1 MTARWTGSPRRQ
13 FLSQS
18 ACGFGMLALAD
29 LLAGESAH
37 GETPAVDR
45 GAQSVGSG
53 DLAPKPPHFPA
64 RAKRVIFLFMHGGPS
79 QVDTFDYKPELQ
91 KRDGESYSGQMP
103 SQIDAKPVL
112 LASPWKFSQHGQNGL
127 WVSDLL
133 PHMAGVADEL
143 CVVRS
148 VYSRGQSHGQAVG
161 MVNTGSDNLVRPS
174 VGAWVSYG
182 LGTENSDLPSYIA
195 ISPASSHGGPRNYGA
210 AFLPAIHQATV
221 VGANGKLGTGRI
233 ADLLPPGGTDPSGV
247 DRGQLDLLQRLNREH
262 LRISERDAQIE
273 GAIEAYE
280 LAFRMQR
287 TAPDVMRIEDE
298 PESVRQM
305 YGIGEKET
313 DNFGRQCLLARRLA
327 EAGVRF
333 IQVSSGNVWDQH
345 GKLREGHAKNSLA
358 TDKPIAGLIL
368 DLKQRGLLDDT
379 LIVWGGEFG
388 RTPVVQGSDGR
399 DHNPHGF
406 TMVLAGGGTRGGYA
420 HGETDEFGYYA
431 VNDRVHMHDLH
442 ATILHLLGLDH
453 KRLTYHYAGRDF
465 RLTDVYGDVV
475 SGLIG

>member
-1 MTARWTGSPRRQ
+1 MTARWTDSPRRQ

-29 LLAGESAH
+29 LLAGPAAR
-37 GETPAVDR
+37 GEAPGGDR
-45 GAQSVGSG
+45 GASSVGSS

-91 KRDGESYSGQMP
+91 QRDGESYSGQMP

-112 LASPWKFSQHGQNGL
+112 LASPWKFAQHGQSGL

-182 LGTENSDLPSYIA
+182 LGTENSDLPSYVA

-221 VGANGKLGTGRI
+221 VGANGKLGSGRI
-233 ADLLPPGGTDPSGV
+233 ADLLPPGGKDPSGV
-247 DRGQLDLLQRLNREH
+247 DRGQLELLQRLNREH
-262 LRISERDAQIE
+262 LRLSGRDAQIE
-273 GAIEAYE
+273 GVIESYE

-287 TAPDVMRIEDE
+287 TAPEVMRIEDE
-298 PESVRQM
+298 PESIQQM

-368 DLKQRGLLDDT
+368 DLKQRGLLDET

-406 TMVLAGGGTRGGYA
+406 TMVLAGGGARGGYA

-431 VNDRVHMHDLH
+431 VKDRVHMHDLH

-465 RLTDVYGDVV
+465 RLTDVYGEVV